1 MTCGKGYNVRIR
13 QCNSPPPM
21 DGGEPCRGQS
31 AQQRECNARSCHT
44 GRLISLPYLI
54 LTSAKKILRA
64 NKIISFIQYDITF
77 LYKDG
82 NWGDWSTWSTC
93 SNTCGEGYNVRS
105 RQCNNPIPS
114 NGGSPCEGD
123 GAEQRHCNDRPCPV
137 GKNTQSELLN
147 LFILEFLIT
156 GTIDEK
162 LLL

>member
-1 MTCGKGYNVRIR
+1 MEVNHVVASLRNRENVTQGVAI
-13 QCNSPPPM
+13 QV
-21 DGGEPCRGQS
+21 GWFLCR
-31 AQQRECNARSCHT
+31 T
-44 GRLISLPYLI
+44 KYL
-54 LTSAKKILRA
+54 LQPLRA
-64 NKIISFIQYDITF
+64 NKIISFIQYDIIF

-147 LFILEFLIT
+147 LFILERYFW
-156 GTIDEK
+156 
-162 LLL
+162 